1 MERRHAGS
9 MPAWRLNASGG
20 GWWRSRFASAT
31 HGSGRKLLRLPL
43 PFPLGLA
50 GCDISGLQAVKER
63 RRLLGHRCGG
73 RAPAS
78 TWATILSVTR

>member
-1 MERRHAGS
+1 MIRDFETNKTSIGKN
-9 MPAWRLNASGG
+9 M
-20 GWWRSRFASAT
+20 
-31 HGSGRKLLRLPL
+31 RKLQRLL
-43 PFPLGLA
+43 WTVLLALASPLGLA
-50 GCDISGLQAVKER
+50 GCDISWLQAVKER